1 MKREQQR
8 TRVRNLAISAML
20 SALGVVLLTAGSF
33 FETLDL
39 SAAALASFLAVY
51 AVIEL
56 RGGYPWAIWLVT
68 GLLGLLLLPRKSAV
82 LFYLAFLG
90 FYPILKAYFERL
102 PRLVSWL
109 LKLASLHISLG
120 AIWLLLQYVFVGAVV
135 LPTGTYLWVLW
146 GAILVCFVVYDIAL
160 TRLIT
165 FYLYRLQKHLRPR

>member
-1 MKREQQR
+1 MKREEQR

-20 SALGVVLLTAGSF
+20 AALGTVLLSVGAL

-39 SAAALASFLAVY
+39 SVAALASFLIVY

-102 PRLVSWL
+102 PRLASWI
-109 LKLASLHISLG
+109 LKLISFHLSLG
-120 AIWLLLQYVFVGAVV
+120 VILMLVRYVFVGALE
-135 LPTGTYLWVLW
+135 LPTGTYLWILW
-146 GAILVCFVVYDIAL
+146 GMGLVCFVVYDIAL
-160 TRLIT
+160 TRMIS
-165 FYLYRLQKHLRPR
+165 FYLFRLQKHLRPR